1 MAIYYSSVLIAII
14 TVFPNTLISVLLLV
28 LLLLLLLLFPLY
40 IGSCRPSAAVHSAG
54 TLLLLFPLYIGSCR
68 PSAAVHS
75 AGTA

>member
-1 MAIYYSSVLIAII
+1 MAIYCSSVLIVIV
-14 TVFPNTLISVLLLV
+14 TVFPNTLISV
-28 LLLLLLLLFPLY
+28 LLLFPLY

>member
-14 TVFPNTLISVLLLV
+14 TVFPNTLISVLLL
-28 LLLLLLLLFPLY
+28 LLLLLLLFPLY
-40 IGSCRPSAAVHSAG
+40 IGSCRPSAAVDSAG